1 MNFTFLKLIK
11 SRFSIYG
18 THILSRTISQL
29 SRSTIIIFASRV
41 GMRLSLSVLTSLC
54 KLKVTSTK
62 FGICTLR
69 VVWNIFRCLESFRCG
84 SPVWCTA
91 DVWAYR
97 IVTAT
102 TAFSFARY
110 WACLSVVWLRD
121 QFWLCIICF
130 VWSITC
136 PFFIVTQMSRNI
148 NSSVLW
154 ILVCNYL
161 CCIFIVAADFM
172 LWFSCNSLSI
182 VCMNAANNV
191 DFLYVCC

>member
-1 MNFTFLKLIK
+1 MVWNMFRYLFILFKINDRRTRGPL
-11 SRFSIYG
+11 
-18 THILSRTISQL
+18 ILSE
-29 SRSTIIIFASRV
+29 V
-41 GMRLSLSVLTSLC
+41 HEN
-54 KLKVTSTK
+54 TK
-62 FGICTLR
+62 FAQ
-69 VVWNIFRCLESFRCG
+69 NHESFRCG

-172 LWFSCNSLSI
+172 LWFSCNSLSN
-182 VCMNAANNV
+182 VCMNAASNV